1 MNGDLAAGIRRRS
14 LVAAPAL
21 WLAAGGSPAQTPTRP
36 ARIGVLGSV
45 PYETWQRRAI
55 FVEAMR
61 ERGWIEGSH
70 FVIDAPVEDGSPEH
84 RAALAAELVRRNP
97 DLLLAPGTPAV
108 APLMQATRS
117 IPIVFFAVG
126 DPLGAGFVSNLA
138 KPGGNVTGLG
148 GFGVDLTTKQL
159 ELLHRAVPR
168 ARRLGA
174 FVNPGYPNFRVMLPE
189 LEAASRSLGLELRQV
204 LLRSP
209 DELNSAFAALARE
222 RVDALHLL
230 GQPFMLLRAK
240 QIAALVAESRL
251 PAVSSFPQLTQA
263 GVLMSYTWSLDDIVR
278 RVPYYIDR
286 ILKGTPAGELPV
298 EQPTRF
304 YLALNL
310 KSARA
315 LGLALPQALLLQ
327 ADEVIE

>member
-1 MNGDLAAGIRRRS
+1 MTAADHAADPAATPEAVSLMLPALAPHLAAALGELGEGEV
-14 LVAAPAL
+14 LVA
-21 WLAAGGSPAQTPTRP
+21 G
-36 ARIGVLGSV
+36 
-45 PYETWQRRAI
+45 E
-55 FVEAMR
+55 
-61 ERGWIEGSH
+61 
-70 FVIDAPVEDGSPEH
+70 
-84 RAALAAELVRRNP
+84 
-97 DLLLAPGTPAV
+97 
-108 APLMQATRS
+108 
-117 IPIVFFAVG
+117 
-126 DPLGAGFVSNLA
+126 
-138 KPGGNVTGLG
+138 
-148 GFGVDLTTKQL
+148 
-159 ELLHRAVPR
+159 
-168 ARRLGA
+168 
-174 FVNPGYPNFRVMLPE
+174 
-189 LEAASRSLGLELRQV
+189 
-204 LLRSP
+204 
-209 DELNSAFAALARE
+209 RE

-230 GQPFMLLRAK
+230 GQPFMLPRAK